1 MYRSR
6 SKELSPY
13 NGAKDMYHC
22 TLKEVNTGVSDRHL
36 SLMCIAKS
44 EYTYSRLCF
53 KQITDSKTCVLLKG
67 QTPRNPSLVSRRENL
82 YRVLIHAQVL
92 KRAHISCSRSVGD
105 HHVHR
110 EWISVLILFI
120 SLYLNPGSSDENL
133 ASPLPRHGL

>member
-1 MYRSR
+1 MYRQVYWNIR
-6 SKELSPY
+6 
-13 NGAKDMYHC
+13 
-22 TLKEVNTGVSDRHL
+22 
-36 SLMCIAKS
+36 

-92 KRAHISCSRSVGD
+92 KRAHISCSRSEGD

-120 SLYLNPGSSDENL
+120 SLIFKPGLFRRKSRFPTPTTRSLGGQIFIISFWKFLTFIDTINQL
-133 ASPLPRHGL
+133 IWL